1 MSYFSKK
8 LNIFIS
14 RLEGY
19 RVQST
24 DIGGWNLN
32 IHHSLNTGS
41 IKIINHFL
49 VKICLNLFFCCLLD
63 RFLVFFNVET
73 AKPRLHGFFLENNI
87 HLPPFLHLCYDKRP
101 PSPPFI
107 YHLLPLLFNSEFL
120 YFFLEFLSE
129 DQEQRKSRE
138 FAILNVLKLAL
149 RRFRY

>member
-49 VKICLNLFFCCLLD
+49 VKICLNLFFCCFGSFSCFYQ
-63 RFLVFFNVET
+63 RKT
-73 AKPRLHGFFLENNI
+73 AKPRLHGFF
-87 HLPPFLHLCYDKRP
+87 
-101 PSPPFI
+101 
-107 YHLLPLLFNSEFL
+107 
-120 YFFLEFLSE
+120 
-129 DQEQRKSRE
+129 
-138 FAILNVLKLAL
+138 
-149 RRFRY
+149 